1 MVVQL
6 RADIAVKRRGHVIDH
21 GVSVSAELHAGG
33 HNALIGGVQRK
44 RAQGQGRNIDP
55 RPTPAVVAGVLD
67 VAAGGGG
74 GLDNIRRHGR
84 AGYAVVGGRN
94 AAIVLVRK
102 VHHEIDRVF
111 VRGRVVG
118 IRRGPCGGI
127 IVLGGGERL
136 GGQQSHAQAER
147 QHHAQYAGKVFRSV
161 HRQMFSFQFSQKS
174 NTME

>member
-1 MVVQL
+1 MPC
-6 RADIAVKRRGHVIDH
+6 
-21 GVSVSAELHAGG
+21 
-33 HNALIGGVQRK
+33 GVQRK

-67 VAAGGGG
+67 VAAGGSG

-84 AGYAVVGGRN
+84 TGDTVVGGRN

-147 QHHAQYAGKVFRSV
+147 QHHAQYAGRKNLNYLATILTILFGIT
-161 HRQMFSFQFSQKS
+161 MTFLTSFPSKNF
-174 NTME
+174 